1 MVVPSSQRRTL
12 PATPAAALRFFLA
25 LCRRRRHRQVV
36 LTALCGCMV
45 VLTVRRLLVAP
56 TEWQQVNMSNGITL
70 PSPTGATESEATGQQ
85 YVRRNKRGKVVM
97 KAITKVSL
105 KDLVD
110 LTEEDL
116 LLNANS
122 NSSTSHAMAIQD
134 KEPILKL
141 LHNAG
146 VKDLDVAVIAQLPT
160 WSQVTKLYGD
170 SDKPVVYGLETCAAF
185 RASIPADQAYLATAG
200 FFDTGTNALTY
211 YMRANLVMPSHTT
224 AGHHD
229 GILTQ
234 VPWDKHWFSRLRDNH
249 TADNNKQYTK
259 KHVLPIVT
267 IRDPLS
273 WMQSLCQQPYLVRW
287 PHSTKRCP
295 NLVIDSDSGAELGR
309 DSIPISIPSMTG
321 SKEWPSL
328 AHVWNDYYSD
338 YLRTTTPRL
347 MVRFEDLLFRPKQV
361 LKIVK
366 ECAGAAWKDGDEHSF
381 YYVVDQSKWEHVR
394 QHGPQSNLIS
404 AMIKHGNPA
413 RRTRNMTETDLQYA
427 ASVLDE
433 ELLRLFDYQ
442 RPGV

>member
-1 MVVPSSQRRTL
+1 MVVPSSQRRVL
-12 PATPAAALRFFLA
+12 PAAPAAALGFFWA
-25 LCRRRRHRQVV
+25 CCRRRRRRQVV

-56 TEWQQVNMSNGITL
+56 TEWHDVDTSSMIA
-70 PSPTGATESEATGQQ
+70 PPAPTRATESTGQQ

-116 LLNANS
+116 LNTNTTASISYALAV
-122 NSSTSHAMAIQD
+122 QD

-141 LHNAG
+141 LHDAG
-146 VKDLDVAVIAQLPT
+146 VKDLDVAVVAQLPT

-170 SDKPVVYGLETCAAF
+170 SDKPVVMGLETCAAF
-185 RASIPADQAYLATAG
+185 RASVPANQAYLATAG

-211 YMRANLVMPSHTT
+211 YMRANLVMPSHT
-224 AGHHD
+224 APGHHN

-234 VPWDKHWFSRLRDNH
+234 VPWDKHWFFRLRNNH
-249 TADNNKQYTK
+249 TAPHHEQYPK
-259 KHVLPIVT
+259 ENVLPIVT

-287 PHSTKRCP
+287 PHSTKHCP
-295 NLVIDSDSGAELGR
+295 NLVPDPALLDDSGELGGGN
-309 DSIPISIPSMTG
+309 STPVSIPSMTG
-321 SKEWPSL
+321 SEEWPSL
-328 AHVWNDYYSD
+328 AHVWNDYYRD
-338 YLRTTTPRL
+338 YLQTDTPRL

-361 LKIVK
+361 LEIVK
-366 ECAGAAWKDGDEHSF
+366 ECAGAAWKDENAF
-381 YYVVDQSKWEHVR
+381 YYVVDKSKWEHVR
-394 QHGPQSNLIS
+394 LNGPQSNLIS

-413 RRTRNMTETDLQYA
+413 RRTRNMTEADLQYA

-433 ELLRLFDYQ
+433 ELLRLFHYQ